1 MIMISNLIKNTG
13 SKILKMGLVLLVIA
27 QVSCKKSSILQE
39 DPYGGGKSP
48 LGIKFTGEEPTPNS
62 GSSGDAVTFKIKG
75 LLSHKDNFQFL
86 VNEIEAKVTALTD
99 STVTVTIPDNASS
112 GGTTVIADGQS
123 FFGPKF
129 TVDGKVSIDASFKVV
144 NGTNGA
150 INDLLQ
156 TTDGSYLLVGGF
168 TNFESQAPSTPVN
181 HILLISR
188 DGDFKTDLNAGTG
201 SDGTLQT
208 INRLDNGQYIVGGLL
223 STFNNRKGIN
233 GITRLNIDG
242 SLDSAAIEV
251 INLKPQIPN
260 LGLDTVAAF
269 NGGVFGTVVK
279 SFVRDG
285 KITILGNYQNY
296 VKYFYPRSTRDF
308 KVADVTKMNQ
318 IARLTQDGT
327 MDSTYNYNPGTRQ
340 GYAGGNGDINDA
352 FMQADGKIIAVG
364 AFSTFNGLPANHIVR
379 LNTDGSV
386 DATFASGAGAD
397 GPVTSIR
404 YNATTGKMI
413 LAGSFKTYGGKT
425 RSGVVLLNA
434 DGSVDDTFQFGE
446 LTGGVPNFAAQLNN
460 GKVLISGNFNK
471 YNNIIRQGFMILNA
485 DGSLA
490 AGYNN
495 TGAFQGRI
503 TKVVETT
510 SALGNPAVI
519 LVGDFNKF
527 DNTKVGNIVRVELK
541 K

>member
-1 MIMISNLIKNTG
+1 
-13 SKILKMGLVLLVIA
+13 
-27 QVSCKKSSILQE
+27 
-39 DPYGGGKSP
+39 
-48 LGIKFTGEEPTPNS
+48 
-62 GSSGDAVTFKIKG
+62 
-75 LLSHKDNFQFL
+75 
-86 VNEIEAKVTALTD
+86 
-99 STVTVTIPDNASS
+99 
-112 GGTTVIADGQS
+112 
-123 FFGPKF
+123 
-129 TVDGKVSIDASFKVV
+129 
-144 NGTNGA
+144 
-150 INDLLQ
+150 
-156 TTDGSYLLVGGF
+156 
-168 TNFESQAPSTPVN
+168 
-181 HILLISR
+181 
-188 DGDFKTDLNAGTG
+188 
-201 SDGTLQT
+201 
-208 INRLDNGQYIVGGLL
+208 
-223 STFNNRKGIN
+223 
-233 GITRLNIDG
+233 
-242 SLDSAAIEV
+242 
-251 INLKPQIPN
+251 
-260 LGLDTVAAF
+260 
-269 NGGVFGTVVK
+269 
-279 SFVRDG
+279 
-285 KITILGNYQNY
+285 
-296 VKYFYPRSTRDF
+296 
-308 KVADVTKMNQ
+308 
-318 IARLTQDGT
+318 

-364 AFSTFNGLPANHIVR
+364 AFSSFNGLQANHIVR

-386 DATFASGAGAD
+386 DATFASGTGAD

-404 YNATTGKMI
+404 YNATTGKMV

-425 RSGVVLLNA
+425 KSGVVLLNA